1 MVSVNM
7 RLTAPI
13 IHVSNYDMNTTYVS
27 PLRQQY
33 AAQTRMRILDA
44 AIDGLKEGDLEGLTI
59 AKVAADAG
67 VTERTVY
74 RHFQTREELIKAVW
88 PRMQARI
95 GTSGFPQTVEA
106 LIAAPGR
113 IYPRFDAEAG
123 AVRASMY
130 SQAGREIRATAN
142 AARHEAITG
151 CVAQVQP
158 KLDEATRR
166 RRAAVIQMIGSSHG
180 WACFKDYWG
189 MDTQEAARAAQ
200 EAIAILLG
208 EMPATANEF
217 KAKEIAKDIE
227 GATS

>member
-1 MVSVNM
+1 M
-7 RLTAPI
+7 
-13 IHVSNYDMNTTYVS
+13 S

-33 AAQTRMRILDA
+33 TAQTRQRILDA
-44 AIDGLKEGDLEGLTI
+44 AIASIQGGEMESLTI
-59 AKVAADAG
+59 AGVARQAG

-74 RHFQTREELIKAVW
+74 RHFQTREDLIKAVW
-88 PRMQARI
+88 PRM
-95 GTSGFPQTVEA
+95 GTRLGIPGLPQTVEA
-106 LIAAPGR
+106 LLAAPGR

-142 AARHEAITG
+142 PARHQAMTSL
-151 CVAQVQP
+151 VAQARP
-158 KLDEATRR
+158 ELNETARR
-166 RRAAVIQMIGSSHG
+166 RRAAVIQIIGSSHG

-208 EMPATANEF
+208 VMPATADEF